1 MSLRNILNDT
11 TVESNSKRKR
21 SLEYEIRKACLNG
34 NLEKAIEYLNESEVL
49 NIDEL
54 DRTKVLFHAVK
65 SGNVTLV
72 KRFLE
77 IGCNAQ

>member
-34 NLEKAIEYLNESEVL
+34 NSEKAIQYLNESELLDINEL
-49 NIDEL
+49 N
-54 DRTKVLFHAVK
+54 RTRVLFYAVK
-65 SGNVTLV
+65 CGDATLV
-72 KRFLE
+72 KRFVE
-77 IGCNAQ
+77 IGCI